1 MRPRLP
7 HDDPGTPDLRGPA
20 RYLWW
25 LVRAQRGRVA
35 AAVVVSTSWMVLL
48 VLPSLVISR
57 AVDQGLRPG
66 DQGAV
71 ARWALVLVGIGAV
84 AALLGMLR
92 HRLMSFI
99 RIDAGYRTT
108 ELVLRQVTRLG
119 ASLARRVSAGEV
131 VSIGSTDIGHISRVM
146 TISGP
151 GAGSVVAFV
160 VVGGLLLRV
169 SPLLAA
175 VVVLGVPLMMAV
187 LVPLLKRLQAR
198 ETGYRTEQ
206 AAVTA
211 RAGDIVA
218 GLRVLCGIGGK
229 DVFAERYRTASR
241 ALRGQGYRVGAVTS
255 WIQGMTIGMPALFIA
270 GVTWL
275 AARMAAA
282 GTITVGEMIA
292 VYGYAAALI
301 VPVLFLFEGTD
312 DLTRGLVAAR
322 RVVRLLA
329 LEPEVVDDGARTP
342 GPSGTADLRDPES
355 GLVVPGGRMLA
366 VAAARPADAVA
377 VVDRLGRYVDSAATW
392 GSVPLTAMAID
403 EVRRRILVADNDSHL
418 FAGALR
424 EAVAGREDPSDEA
437 IAAAVRTAA
446 AADAVPD
453 GLETVV
459 QEQGRT
465 LSGGQRQRLR
475 LVRALLADP
484 DVLLL
489 VEPTS
494 AVDAHTEALI
504 AARVHEARQGRTT
517 VVATTSP
524 LLLDQADEVA
534 FLVGGEVVATGTHA
548 ELLAHNGYHE
558 LVFR

>member
-7 HDDPGTPDLRGPA
+7 YDDPGTPDLRGPA
-20 RYLWW
+20 RFLWW

-35 AAVVVSTSWMVLL
+35 VAMVISSSWMVLL
-48 VLPSLVISR
+48 TLPPLLISR
-57 AVDQGLRPG
+57 AIDEGLQPG
-66 DQGAV
+66 NAGAV
-71 ARWALVLVGIGAV
+71 LRWS
-84 AALLGMLR
+84 AALLGVGVVSAVLGMLR
-92 HRLMSFI
+92 HRFMSFI
-99 RIDAGYRTT
+99 RIDANYRTT
-108 ELVLRQVTRLG
+108 QIVLRQVVRLG
-119 ASLARRVSAGEV
+119 ASLPRRVSAGEV
-131 VSIGSTDIGHISRVM
+131 VNIGSTDISQITVVM

-151 GAGSVVAFV
+151 GVGSVVAFV
-160 VVGGLLLRV
+160 AVGLLLLNV
-169 SPLLAA
+169 SPLLAC
-175 VVVLGVPLMMAV
+175 VVLVGVPVLVGLLVPLMN
-187 LVPLLKRLQAR
+187 RLQAR
-198 ETGYRTEQ
+198 DTDYRTGQ

-229 DVFAERYRTASR
+229 DVFADRYRTASR
-241 ALRGQGYRVGAVTS
+241 ALQAQGYRVGAVTS
-255 WIQGMTIGMPALFIA
+255 WIQGLGVGLPALFVA

-275 AARMAAA
+275 AARMAATGA
-282 GTITVGEMIA
+282 ITVGEMIA

-301 VPVLFLFEGTD
+301 VPVLFFIEGGEQ
-312 DLTRGLVAAR
+312 LTHGLVAAR
-322 RVVRLLA
+322 RVVRLLT
-329 LEPEVVDDGARTP
+329 LEPEVAQDGTLP
-342 GPSGTADLRDPES
+342 GPAGQADLHDPDS

-366 VAAARPADAVA
+366 VAAAKPADAVA
-377 VVDRLGRYVDSAATW
+377 VVDRLGRYVDSGTTW

-424 EAVAGREDPSDEA
+424 EAVAGREDPDDEA
-437 IAAAVRTAA
+437 ITAAVRTAA

-453 GLETVV
+453 GLESVV
-459 QEQGRT
+459 AEQGRT

-504 AARVHEARQGRTT
+504 AARVHESRRGRTT
-517 VVATTSP
+517 VVTSTSP

-534 FLVGGEVVATGTHA
+534 FVVDGKVVATGTHP
-548 ELLAHNGYHE
+548 ELLEHPGYHA